1 MKKLI
6 SLVLVLCLC
15 LSFAA
20 CSLLGGA
27 KGEVYVSADGER
39 YATTVNSVKENGYKD
54 VEFFMA
60 EIGQMIPYGS
70 GITLGIDGDRTGEL
84 KFSLYDGEGNEFYS
98 GEAALEIPVAV
109 GTYYCIMEVN
119 WGDEA
124 YSETYQHAF
133 CFVRSK

>member
-6 SLVLVLCLC
+6 SLLLVLAIC

-20 CSLLGGA
+20 CSLITGA
-27 KGEVYVSADGER
+27 KGEVFVSADGKR

-54 VEFFMA
+54 AEYFMA
-60 EIGQMIPYGS
+60 EIEQIVPYGS
-70 GITLGIDGDRTGEL
+70 GITLNIDGNRSGDI
-84 KFSLYDGEGNEFYS
+84 KFSLYDGEGKEFYS
-98 GEAALEIPVAV
+98 GESALEIPVAV

-133 CFVRSK
+133 CFARSK